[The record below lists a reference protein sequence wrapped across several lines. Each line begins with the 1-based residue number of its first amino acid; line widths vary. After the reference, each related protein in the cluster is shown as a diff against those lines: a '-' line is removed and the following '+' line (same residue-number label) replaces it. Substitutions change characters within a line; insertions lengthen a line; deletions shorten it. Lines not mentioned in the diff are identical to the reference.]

1 MQASELIHSR
11 YPALRMNDKVS
22 FALQLMNDYDMQHLP
37 VLSED
42 MYFGLINKDD
52 LLDVNEKATLETLEY
67 SIEKKSIL
75 PNDHFL
81 AALKLSTDLGLT
93 LVPVVSK
100 EKELVGVITQKD
112 LLAAASTFLGQNE
125 PGGLIVMEIEK
136 RNYSFGE
143 LNRLIETNDATIT
156 QLNTSI
162 DNTTGNII
170 VTIKINKIE
179 ISDII
184 ATLQRYDYNI
194 TYYFGEEL
202 YQNELKENYD
212 LLMAY
217 LRI

>member
-1 MQASELIHSR
+1 
-11 YPALRMNDKVS
+11 MNDKVS
-22 FALQLMNDYDMQHLP
+22 FALQLMNDYDIQHLP
-37 VLSED
+37 VLSEEI
-42 MYFGLINKDD
+42 YYGLISKDD
-52 LLDVNEKATLETLEY
+52 LLDANEKATLETLEY
-67 SIEKKSIL
+67 NIVKVSVL
-75 PNDHFL
+75 PHEHFL
-81 AALKLSTDLGLT
+81 AALKLCADLGLT

-100 EKELVGVITQKD
+100 EKELAGSITQKG
-112 LLAAASTFLGQNE
+112 LLAAASSFLGQQE
-125 PGGLIVMEIEK
+125 PGGLIVMETEK

-143 LNRLIETNDATIT
+143 LNRLIETNDAHIT

-170 VTIKINKIE
+170 ITLKVNKIE

-184 ATLQRYDYNI
+184 ATLQRYDHNI
-194 TYYFGEEL
+194 TYYVGEEL